1 MVIMAVAYMQRMEE
15 EEVTINQIVADA
27 EGWKDTFDALE
38 ANLAKDVRAWKITFD
53 NLKNESLLLLE
64 TRRLLLEN
72 GHHHS
77 TEKKLLAKADGEI
90 ELLLGADFMDNARN
104 AGLNLYG
111 ILPQN
116 GIDFKYY
123 RKRLDEFEKQKAE
136 LLERKEESKRRLLA
150 WQQQKSVPL
159 NGTEDI
165 EREYSLSLGR
175 IKWNELCFLEAY
187 TPVDAAA
194 ARRKLHALLDAKV
207 GALKAL
213 RSAEISALMAAEDN
227 EPKAV

>member
-1 MVIMAVAYMQRMEE
+1 VVFVEVVAHMQREEE
-15 EEVTINQIVADA
+15 EEVSQIVVDA
-27 EGWKDTFDALE
+27 EGRKDTFDVRVWKNTFE
-38 ANLAKDVRAWKITFD
+38 NLMKDVEAFRV
-53 NLKNESLLLLE
+53 
-64 TRRLLLEN
+64 LLEN
-72 GHHHS
+72 KNS
-77 TEKKLLAKADGEI
+77 TGQEKKLLTTIDGEI

-116 GIDFKYY
+116 GIDFKDY

>member
-1 MVIMAVAYMQRMEE
+1 MVFVEVVAHMQREEE
-15 EEVTINQIVADA
+15 EEVSQIVVDA
-27 EGWKDTFDALE
+27 EGRKDTFDVRVWKNTFE
-38 ANLAKDVRAWKITFD
+38 NLMKDVEAFRV
-53 NLKNESLLLLE
+53 
-64 TRRLLLEN
+64 LLEN
-72 GHHHS
+72 KNS
-77 TEKKLLAKADGEI
+77 TGQEKKLLTTIDGEI

-116 GIDFKYY
+116 GIDFKDY